1 MTFPQFRSIL
11 IQKEIKIMENTI
23 KQKEPKLTKKQ
34 IIDLRIQKAIA
45 ESEEAL
51 KNNPQWVSLEEF
63 YNELDKI

>member
-1 MTFPQFRSIL
+1 
-11 IQKEIKIMENTI
+11 MENTI

-63 YNELDKI
+63 YNELDKF